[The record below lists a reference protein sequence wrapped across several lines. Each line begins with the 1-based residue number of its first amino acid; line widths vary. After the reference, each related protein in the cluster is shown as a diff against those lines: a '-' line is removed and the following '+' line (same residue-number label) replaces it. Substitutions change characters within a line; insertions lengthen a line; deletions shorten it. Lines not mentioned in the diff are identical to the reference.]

1 MGDAKTLKIDLGCGK
16 RCRGDVGVTLDD
28 DSLDQEHAHLDK
40 YFVHYGFVYNP
51 NAEIVKMS
59 IEEYLAMNRD
69 EIVGS
74 HVLLSHVLEHT
85 FCPAF
90 ILKGLEK
97 ARLVVIV
104 VPNSKVNN
112 ADSYDNNHIYS
123 WTKAS
128 LNNLLIKT
136 FRNADISVIPIEGGL
151 DLMAVVRNRGDV
163 D

>member
-1 MGDAKTLKIDLGCGK
+1 M

-28 DSLDQEHAHLDK
+28 GSLEQEHVHLDK

-59 IEEYLAMNRD
+59 IEEYLAMNGD
-69 EIVGS
+69 EVIGS
-74 HVLLSHVLEHT
+74 CVLLSHVLEHT

-90 ILKGLEK
+90 ILKNLMRAGLI
-97 ARLVVIV
+97 VIV
-104 VPNSKVNN
+104 VPNSKVNE

-128 LNNLLIKT
+128 MNNLLMKT

-151 DLMAVVRNRGDV
+151 DLMGVVRNRGEKD
-163 D
+163 

>member
-1 MGDAKTLKIDLGCGK
+1 
-16 RCRGDVGVTLDD
+16 
-28 DSLDQEHAHLDK
+28 
-40 YFVHYGFVYNP
+40 
-51 NAEIVKMS
+51 
-59 IEEYLAMNRD
+59 
-69 EIVGS
+69 VGS

-90 ILKGLEK
+90 ILKGLVK

-128 LNNLLIKT
+128 LNNLLMKT

>member
-1 MGDAKTLKIDLGCGK
+1 MGVAKTLRIDLGCGE

-28 DSLDQEHAHLDK
+28 DSLDQEHVHLDR
-40 YFVHYGFVYNP
+40 YFAYYGFVYNP

-59 IEEYLAMNRD
+59 IEEYLAMNGD
-69 EIVGS
+69 EVVGS

-90 ILKGLEK
+90 ILKNLVR

-104 VPNSKVNN
+104 VPNSKVNE
-112 ADSYDNNHIYS
+112 ADSYDDNHIYS

-128 LNNLLIKT
+128 MTNLLVKT

-151 DLMAVVRNRGDV
+151 DLMGVVRNRGDV